1 MKDYNR
7 VEPMS
12 IYGENATR
20 IVNVSDEVINLIRA
34 DVIDEVVKKLE
45 ERKALNEKLI
55 GYESENGTIKNI
67 IAIDVLNDAIDEITK
82 HDETTKPDDLSDDIC
97 KWSVRNACY
106 TGSIKKHYNT
116 LPTPIV
122 RTFRY
127 CPYCGKKI
135 KLLVDKNNMYLVEN
149 NNTKAEIIEVDQIE

>member
-7 VEPMS
+7 VGPMP
-12 IYGENATR
+12 IYGANAAR
-20 IVNVSDEVINLIRA
+20 IVNVSDEVVKQIRA
-34 DVIDEVVKKLE
+34 DVIDEVVEKLE
-45 ERKALNEKLI
+45 K
-55 GYESENGTIKNI
+55 IK
-67 IAIDVLNDAIDEITK
+67 AIDVLNDAIEITK
-82 HDETTKPDDLSDDIC
+82 HDDLSDDIC
-97 KWSVRNACY
+97 KWSVSNACY
-106 TGSIKKHYNT
+106 TRSIKKHYNT

-149 NNTKAEIIEVDQIE
+149 NDTKAEIIEVDQIE